1 MTHEYTHPTTSGVRH
16 HSGRTRAVG
25 TLLVLLLTAL
35 CLWPAH
41 APAQPATD
49 TYWPVTRRHA
59 FARDSGNNL
68 IMYLESLTDPDSWQ
82 PENLSA
88 RFPTRFTS
96 ERLGIAGTPRP
107 VGDWNPVRGD
117 VFGRNADGELVHYWW
132 LGGEWHAENLTTG
145 PHAALPRPPLTANP
159 IFSGDP
165 EAVVSHQDGYLRH
178 DVFARTGGQLVHYWW
193 SAQPP
198 SGGGRKPTWSPPGQP
213 SSVPG
218 CGRRLPERLPAP

>member
-1 MTHEYTHPTTSGVRH
+1 MSVASPRTGPARH
-16 HSGRTRAVG
+16 RH
-25 TLLVLLLTAL
+25 LLA
-35 CLWPAH
+35 A
-41 APAQPATD
+41 
-49 TYWPVTRRHA
+49 VTRRHA

-96 ERLGIAGTPRP
+96 GRLGIAGTPRP

-165 EAVVSHQDGYLRH
+165 EAS
-178 DVFARTGGQLVHYWW
+178 
-193 SAQPP
+193 
-198 SGGGRKPTWSPPGQP
+198 
-213 SSVPG
+213 
-218 CGRRLPERLPAP
+218 